1 MLLPKLVAG
10 AIGLR
15 EKNNNEINETDPP
28 QRAGA
33 GLRRGSSCNSQ
44 PTRAGGGIRL
54 QARRQHPETHPL
66 SIRLTEVA
74 REIGSRSSGRLTVT
88 VFPNSQLGGDPEIL
102 SQLSSGGIELL
113 AFLEA

>member
-1 MLLPKLVAG
+1 
-10 AIGLR
+10 
-15 EKNNNEINETDPP
+15 
-28 QRAGA
+28 
-33 GLRRGSSCNSQ
+33 
-44 PTRAGGGIRL
+44 
-54 QARRQHPETHPL
+54 
-66 SIRLTEVA
+66 VA